1 MQLMILVDDAGG
13 EWPVIGHAPW
23 NGCNLADFVM
33 PFFLFIVG
41 MAIPLSLKVRPSVR
55 PCCSSHVHALS
66 ASIGVPF
73 YTLLHATMS
82 SVKY

>member
-1 MQLMILVDDAGG
+1 
-13 EWPVIGHAPW
+13 
-23 NGCNLADFVM
+23 
-33 PFFLFIVG
+33 